1 MDPSDVPVPK
11 TGLTAGRRI
20 VMAKSLSDGDGLL
33 VIDVQNDFCPSGALP
48 VEDGDR
54 VVPVLNRWLRAAG
67 ECGIPV
73 YASRDWHP
81 RGHPSF
87 VESGGEWPAHCI
99 QDTDGAQFHADLE
112 LPDDVVL
119 VAKGVRFDCDQYS
132 AFHETGLEERLRRD
146 GVRRLWVGG
155 LALDV
160 CVRATVLDALRAGL
174 EVRVLVDATRP
185 VEAEDGRSALVE
197 MESAGAVL
205 EVEE

>member
-1 MDPSDVPVPK
+1 MR
-11 TGLTAGRRI
+11 AGD
-20 VMAKSLSDGDGLL
+20 ALL
-33 VIDVQNDFCPSGALP
+33 VIDVQNDFCPCGALP
-48 VEDGDR
+48 IENGDR
-54 VVPVLNRWLRAAG
+54 VVPVLNRWLRAAR
-67 ECGIPV
+67 ECGLPV

-81 RGHPSF
+81 RGHLSF
-87 VESGGEWPAHCI
+87 VEVGGQWPAHCV
-99 QDTDGAQFHADLE
+99 QDTQGAAFRADLE

-119 VAKGVRFDCDQYS
+119 VAKGVRFDLDQYS
-132 AFHETGLEERLRRD
+132 AFNETGLEERLRRD

-185 VEAEDGRSALVE
+185 VAEEEGRVALDE

-205 EVEE
+205 EVER